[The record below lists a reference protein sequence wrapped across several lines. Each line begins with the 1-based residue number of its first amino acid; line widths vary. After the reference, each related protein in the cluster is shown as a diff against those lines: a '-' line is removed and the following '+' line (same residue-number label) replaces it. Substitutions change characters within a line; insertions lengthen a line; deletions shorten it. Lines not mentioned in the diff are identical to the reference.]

1 MAGYLENTL
10 KIPTEYAFGIFRT
23 SLTAQIEV
31 CLSWIK
37 SAHWER
43 AGRWTIGSHSSNANH
58 VSERRKL

>member
-1 MAGYLENTL
+1 MAGYLENTQN
-10 KIPTEYAFGIFRT
+10 ISAEYALGIFRT

-43 AGRWTIGSHSSNANH
+43 AGRWTIGSQSSNAKH